1 MKFKQF
7 LAAALLLCTAGA
19 SAQTDVTSTYLTNA
33 DFSQT
38 TAIDNHLCGYGKD
51 MEKNGTTYYGFQ
63 SVDGWTSVVLA
74 GDNAEASYPN
84 SGMGAAV
91 FAYGSEYQMK
101 GNNVTAPAVGPDG
114 NGGNCLGFFA
124 VWGCGGYYYQ
134 DVTFPAGKY
143 TISIP
148 IYCAS
153 GTQANTTYTGFFP
166 TSGTNRTVAINT
178 AVGQWT
184 TQTVEFTLTA
194 ETAGQIRVG
203 YQSTGNGSGANP
215 HLFID
220 CVKIEYTAAVVKD
233 VLSNALAA
241 ATTANAVLGTL
252 TDAIATAQA
261 VYDNAN
267 ATQEQVNAAAA
278 TLNAAVELAMSAAG
292 DVTAMFLTN
301 AGFESCTETTT
312 NAAAGG
318 SAAPLAIDGGWTQVS
333 SASWSSSA
341 VVSYGGSG
349 QVNGA
354 SAPAT
359 DNAGNSGKALGVS
372 VGWGGAVTYQSAAI
386 TLPAGVYTLK
396 VNAYNNLSGVTQ
408 FTSKFG
414 FVPTSGTATLST
426 KTSFTYA
433 TWETDQ
439 VTFTL
444 NDATEGKIQVGG
456 QAISGGSGSNAKVFF
471 DNITIE
477 YKSFLAGAKAAWD
490 EAKAAASQAIAD
502 NPAVTGEELTA
513 LNAEL
518 GKAEPTTIDGYNAA
532 VADINSAKDALVAA
546 ATSYNALAAVNEMIT
561 AAGTLEYADAS
572 KKPAVD
578 EAATN
583 ATQASSKAAELTT
596 ALRAYYESH
605 AMAEGVADAVDMTD
619 KVAAANADTNTGW
632 TNGIGT
638 NQGQGYTD
646 AAGTVAAKYLDGGW
660 ASNTGV
666 NIDMTRSVE
675 IPAGRYL
682 LTVTARGAVDLDTYT
697 LSIGGETIDLPH
709 ANGGNGGV
717 FGNGWEDASI
727 EFEADGSAQK
737 LEVIAHS
744 TASQQWIS
752 INRFRLVQLEAIE
765 VPMADATDYAALASA
780 IEAAEAKTLGFDKDE
795 YAPYENVEALQALAA
810 AKAIDPESA
819 DGNTKEVVQNA
830 TTALSNASWTANTE
844 EVDAIFDGD
853 FALEEVK
860 ETSSNTQLKGWAEY
874 AGIRQ
879 ILKTLETFPGLADA
893 SAGTAVFG
901 WGNNPFSYGTET
913 GYTMPLDENTLYKLT
928 FKAAGWN
935 GETRGDVTVSVLNG
949 EDGLAATNL
958 GAPQKDIKGLNAEA
972 GLTTF
977 TKYFT
982 TGAAGDYVFTISSV
996 NNIVFTDLSIV
1007 KAVAEELTLDEAVA
1021 FEQAEETFANVTV
1034 TRKIVEG
1041 QNTVVLPFAL
1051 NAEQVQTMFGEGA
1064 VVYTYEDVADG
1075 TNSQINFNTK
1085 AEQTIEANV
1094 PVLVKA
1100 TAASTSQSVDGV
1112 IVKTAEA
1119 KVAGTNFNFVGTYA
1133 PMTLVAKDYFV
1144 SGGKLFKSPGGTNLK
1159 AFRAYVK
1166 NLNPESDVEVKLFIE
1181 GEDGIVTAIDS
1192 IDGESVANGAIFNLA
1207 GQRVQK
1213 AQKGVYIIGGKKV
1226 AVK

>member
-91 FAYGSEYQMK
+91 FAYGSEYQMRGK
-101 GNNVTAPAVGPDG
+101 EVSAPAVGPDG
-114 NGGNCLGFFA
+114 NSGNAFGFFA

-134 DVTFPAGKY
+134 DVTLAAGKY
-143 TISIP
+143 RLTFP

-166 TSGTNRTVAINT
+166 TNGTNRTVAINT
-178 AVGQWT
+178 TVGEWT
-184 TQTVEFTLTA
+184 TQTVEFTLAA
-194 ETAGQIRVG
+194 ETAGQIRIG
-203 YQSTGNGSGANP
+203 YQSTGGGSGANP
-215 HLFID
+215 HIFID
-220 CVKIEYTAAVVKD
+220 YVKIEFTATVVKD
-233 VLSNALAA
+233 VLETALSAA
-241 ATTANAVLGTL
+241 NKANATLGTL
-252 TDAIATAQA
+252 NDAIATAQA
-261 VYDNAN
+261 VYDNAS
-267 ATQEQVNAAAA
+267 ATQDEVNAAAA
-278 TLNAAVELAMSAAG
+278 TLNAAVELAMSDAG
-292 DVTAMFLTN
+292 DVTDMFLTN
-301 AGFESCTETTT
+301 ASLSSVDGWTLSASAQYHDQGSYQIGGDASVRFAAPTADETHLNSEYAFGFECRWSTNYTSYFQTT
-312 NAAAGG
+312 N
-318 SAAPLAIDGGWTQVS
+318 PV
-333 SASWSSSA
+333 
-341 VVSYGGSG
+341 
-349 QVNGA
+349 
-354 SAPAT
+354 
-359 DNAGNSGKALGVS
+359 
-372 VGWGGAVTYQSAAI
+372 
-386 TLPAGVYTLK
+386 PAGVYTLTFDVEN
-396 VNAYNNLSGVTQ
+396 VNANTTKANYNNLFFLQAGSNKVTD
-408 FTSKFG
+408 
-414 FVPTSGTATLST
+414 TATE
-426 KTSFTYA
+426 
-433 TWETDQ
+433 WMQ
-439 VTFTL
+439 
-444 NDATEGKIQVGG
+444 
-456 QAISGGSGSNAKVFF
+456 GGSSWTTHTIRITVEEATPLTVSLGYGTGSNNIGA
-471 DNITIE
+471 DNTPAI
-477 YKSFLAGAKAAWD
+477 YVSHVKLDYQSFLAGAKAAWD
-490 EAKAAASQAIAD
+490 EAKAAAETAVANED
-502 NPAVTGEELTA
+502 YENVTGEELAA
-513 LNAEL
+513 LNAEIAKSEPTTAEDYNAATEAL
-518 GKAEPTTIDGYNAA
+518 QNATNAFVAAKASYDAFYAIATSDYITTLDYGTEDKRQALDDAAVAEPTSAADAVEKTAA
-532 VADINSAKDALVAA
+532 V
-546 ATSYNALAAVNEMIT
+546 Y
-561 AAGTLEYADAS
+561 
-572 KKPAVD
+572 
-578 EAATN
+578 
-583 ATQASSKAAELTT
+583 T

-605 AMAEGVADAVDMTD
+605 AMAENVEGAVDMTD

-646 AAGTVAAKYLDGGW
+646 AAGTMAAKYLDGGW
-660 ASNTGV
+660 ASNTGA

-675 IPAGRYL
+675 IPAGKYL

-697 LSIGGETIDLPH
+697 LSIGGQTIDLPH
-709 ANGGNGGV
+709 ANGASGGV
-717 FGNGWEDASI
+717 FGNGWDDASV
-727 EFEADGSAQK
+727 EFETDGSVQT
-737 LEVIAHS
+737 LEVIAKS
-744 TASQQWIS
+744 TATQQWMS

-844 EVDAIFDGD
+844 EIDAIFDGD

-1021 FEQAEETFANVTV
+1021 FEQTKETYANVTV

-1041 QNTVVLPFAL
+1041 LNAVSLPFDL
-1051 NAEQVQTMFGEGA
+1051 NAEQVAAMFGEGA

-1075 TNSQINFNTK
+1075 TNSTINFNTK
-1085 AEQTIEANV
+1085 AEPTIEANV

-1100 TAASTSQSVDGV
+1100 TAASTSQSVEGV

-1119 KVAGTNFNFVGTYA
+1119 KVAGTNFDFVGVYA
-1133 PMTLVAKDYFV
+1133 PMTVAAKDYFV
-1144 SGGKLFKSPGGTNLK
+1144 SGGKLYKSAGATSMK

-1166 NLNPESDVEVKLFIE
+1166 NLNPESTGEVKLFIE
-1181 GEDGIVTAIDS
+1181 GEDGIVTAIDTL
-1192 IDGESVANGAIFNLA
+1192 DGESVVNGAIYNIA
-1207 GQRVQK
+1207 GQRVEK
-1213 AQKGVYIIGGKKV
+1213 AQKGIYIVNGKKV